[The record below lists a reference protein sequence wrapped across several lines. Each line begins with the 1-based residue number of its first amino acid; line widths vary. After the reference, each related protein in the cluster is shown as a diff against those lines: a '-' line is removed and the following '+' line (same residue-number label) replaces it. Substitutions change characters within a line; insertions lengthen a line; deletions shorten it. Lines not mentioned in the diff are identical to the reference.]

1 MKKRTGFIVIVKKI
15 LLIIAIFLCI
25 LGCIPGITV
34 SKKDARIDDR
44 PIVEYQL
51 GTDVE
56 MKDWVALRNSVCN
69 DLDYATEGLS
79 DDIRRNIFR
88 YSCVENNRN
97 ALGETLKKLPPGQ
110 VDKIYSRLA
119 EKGYITKTDKVPTTM
134 ESIGA
139 ALLIFAIILI

>member
-1 MKKRTGFIVIVKKI
+1 MVKNIATIVAVC
-15 LLIIAIFLCI
+15 LCL

-34 SKKDARIDDR
+34 SKKDSKIDDR
-44 PIVEYQL
+44 PLVEYQL

-56 MKDWVALRNSVCN
+56 MKDWAALRNNLCK

-88 YSCVENNRN
+88 YSCVENDRN

-110 VDKIYSRLA
+110 IDKICIRLT
-119 EKGYITKTDKVPTTM
+119 EKGYMAKIDKVPTAW
-134 ESIGA
+134 ESLGA
-139 ALLIFAIILI
+139 VLLVFTIILI